1 MLGSDSCM
9 KTTNMEIDE
18 DNLELGLKLVHTMFD
33 PAKVDV
39 MKLLLLIPSAWE
51 EMVSVSSSK
60 CCELEQC

>member
-1 MLGSDSCM
+1 
-9 KTTNMEIDE
+9 MEIDE